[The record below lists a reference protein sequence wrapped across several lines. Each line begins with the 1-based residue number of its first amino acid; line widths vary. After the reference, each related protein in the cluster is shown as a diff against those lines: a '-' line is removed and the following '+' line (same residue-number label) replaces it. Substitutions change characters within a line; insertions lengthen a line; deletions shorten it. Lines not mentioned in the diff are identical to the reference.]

1 MPISV
6 GALYV
11 RKYFSEKSRKA
22 AIDLVENIRHE
33 FIDILQN
40 VTWMDETTRGEAIK
54 KAQML
59 ETHIGY
65 PNELNDIN
73 KLKQYYN
80 DLEIEPDN
88 LLLNTLRIEVFDT
101 DRAFNKL
108 RKAVNK
114 TDWESHST
122 PSSVGAYYSS
132 PENSIS
138 TYTNVANL
146 NVNNY
151 N

>member
-1 MPISV
+1 M

-11 RKYFSEKSRKA
+11 QKYFNEKSRKA

-40 VTWMDETTRGEAIK
+40 VTWMDEKTRSEAIK
-54 KAQML
+54 KAKLL

-65 PNELNDIN
+65 PNELNDIK
-73 KLKQYYN
+73 KLEDFYK
-80 DLEIEPDN
+80 DLEIEPDD

-114 TDWESHST
+114 TDWEAHST

-138 TYTNVANL
+138 K
-146 NVNNY
+146 
-151 N
+151 